1 MVFDLKQYRDI
12 YEDCKAWIIAHQDRI
27 TDFSEGSVISSE
39 IEAFARELALLYSEA
54 RSGFSEVLTKLP
66 YSIFNL
72 EKNSAQY
79 AIGQETFSRVDTT
92 VAVTVAV
99 GTQIATAG
107 GVVYE
112 TTQEGVIAIGATS
125 ITLPIKAL
133 EKGKTGN
140 VPAGTIT
147 ILVSGITGV
156 DAVVNSANVGG
167 GVDEET
173 EVEYYSRFRAYLLGL
188 ARSNKYGIISGAL
201 LNESLRSASIVE
213 HFPPKSGFYNFT
225 LYLDDG
231 SGTVSNT
238 TIAQVKQVI
247 DGDGTAQFEGYR
259 AVGINVD
266 YLAPTSVP
274 INVTGT
280 VVASYAIDLTEAKKI
295 IDAAITAHLNGKII
309 GSDVRRA
316 DIQRVVL
323 SYPWIID
330 LNIETPVENI
340 TINDGQIARSG
351 TINLVYEQRTED

>member
-1 MVFDLKQYRDI
+1 MNFDLKQYRDI
-12 YEDCKAWIIAHQDRI
+12 YEDCKAWIIAHQDRV

-54 RSGFSEVLTKLP
+54 RAGFSEVLMKLP

-72 EKNSAQY
+72 EKNPAQY

-99 GTQIATAG
+99 GTQVATAG

-112 TTQEGVIAIGATS
+112 TTEEGVISIGSAS
-125 ITLPIKAL
+125 ITLPIRAL
-133 EKGKTGN
+133 EKGKNGN

-147 ILVSGITGV
+147 VLVSGITGV
-156 DAVVNSANVGG
+156 DSVVNASNVGG
-167 GVDEET
+167 GVNEET
-173 EVEYYSRFRAYLLGL
+173 EVEYYSRFRSYLLGL
-188 ARSNKYGIISGAL
+188 ARSNKYGLISGAL
-201 LNESLRSASIVE
+201 LNEALRSASIVE
-213 HFPPKSGFYNFT
+213 HFPPKSGFYNLT

-238 TIAQVKQVI
+238 TIAEVKQVI

-259 AVGINVD
+259 ACGINID

-274 INVTGT
+274 VNVTGT
-280 VVASYAIDLTEAKKI
+280 VIVSYAIDLTEAKTI
-295 IDAAITAHLNGKII
+295 IDNAMTEHLNGKII
-309 GSDVRRA
+309 GNDVRRA
-316 DIQRVVL
+316 DLQRVVL

-330 LNIETPVENI
+330 LNIGTPAENI
-340 TINDGQIARSG
+340 TINDGQIARAG
-351 TINLVYEQRTED
+351 TINLIYEQRTED